1 MSKMNLKVIKT
12 PKETKHKVELSIEA
26 PQDVSEKSYAL
37 ALKRISQNI
46 DIPGFRKGKAPK
58 EVIEKQVGV
67 GNISQRAFESVF
79 YEILQNVSIQEELD
93 IMEVNQIMSYELSPG
108 KPLTFKVI
116 VELKPEV
123 KLGKY
128 IDLKVKVK
136 KIIYDQEKFIEKTI
150 EKITNNFITF
160 KKLIEGK
167 VKEGD
172 LITVDFE
179 GKFEDGTEVPGGKAE
194 NFQAILDK
202 EKFLPEFVDKL
213 IGINVGDTAEIS
225 VTFPENYATGF
236 SGKKA
241 SFKVKI
247 NSIEQKVVPQVN
259 QEFAKKLGMKD
270 MDEVKEKIL
279 AQMIEL
285 QDIASQREFE
295 NKVVEQVVKN
305 SEYEI
310 TPPMIEREVNFLL
323 KDIRAQCER
332 DNIGW
337 DTFISDEKNKELM
350 NKAREAAKNRISIDL
365 VLSAIVR
372 KENITATDDELMK
385 EVKNRV
391 SQLGEKYSNLEKD
404 VSFRNTVELVILR
417 NKAIDLLLSKNQPI
431 WEEEVI
437 TSIP

>member
-12 PKETKHKVELSIEA
+12 PKEAKHKVELSVEA
-26 PQDVSEKSYAL
+26 PQDISEKSYAL

-93 IMEVNQIMSYELSPG
+93 IMEVNQIMSYELLPG
-108 KPLTFKVI
+108 KPLTFKVV

-128 IDLKVKVK
+128 IDLKVKTK
-136 KIIYDQEKFIEKTI
+136 KIVYDKEKFIDKTI

-160 KKLIEGK
+160 KKLTEGK
-167 VKEGD
+167 VREGD

-213 IGINVGDTAEIS
+213 IGINVGDTVEIS

-247 NSIEQKVVPQVN
+247 NSVEQKILPKVD
-259 QEFAKKLGMKD
+259 QEFAKKLGLKD

-285 QDIASQREFE
+285 QNIASQREFE
-295 NKVVEQVVKN
+295 NKIVEQVVKN

-310 TPPMIEREVNFLL
+310 TPPMLEREVNFLL
-323 KDIRAQCER
+323 KDIRVQCER
-332 DNIGW
+332 DNISW
-337 DTFISDEKNKELM
+337 DTFISDEKNNELIK
-350 NKAREAAKNRISIDL
+350 KAREAAKNRISIDL

-372 KENITATDDELMK
+372 KENIKVADDELMK

-404 VSFRNTVELVILR
+404 ISFRNTVELVILR